1 MKKFFLVPLLLVLT
15 GCSTVVPVKNEFPV
29 APSILLEKCP
39 QLKEVDSDKG
49 TLREMLKVVIEN
61 YATYY
66 QCAAKTHGWQDWYH
80 EQKKI
85 HDSVK

>member
-1 MKKFFLVPLLLVLT
+1 MMKLLLIPLIIT
-15 GCSTVVPVKNEFPV
+15 ISGCSVLVPVKTEFPV

-39 QLKEVDSDKG
+39 QLKEVESDKG

-66 QCAAKTHGWQDWYH
+66 QCAAKTHGWQDWYY
-80 EQKKI
+80 EQKKV